1 MQHHRTKEERDRL
14 RVMRIAGL
22 GALAASV
29 IVGCATAA
37 SFDPA
42 GLLSDPDAQSPPA
55 QDSGGGL
62 DDGSLSTSDGSPD
75 DGSTNPDTAPP
86 PKDAGKDVASDAPP
100 ADAQPDAPSPVKPT
114 VNEVIISEVMYD
126 PSGTEPDQEWI
137 ELFNT
142 TSSPRLLSGLTLK
155 DESARVHTIS
165 SAPQVVIP
173 GGAYVVLARNRTAA
187 TGAQV
192 PAAAILYE
200 YGTGQTSSTGIILTN
215 SNTGGIELDDG
226 AAQITQSPYGPWFN
240 QSGVGGQSIQLKGT
254 TGAMSGVMAG
264 WCMSSNTWAAGAD
277 RGTPGA
283 ASDCP

>member
-1 MQHHRTKEERDRL
+1 MQEVWTKEEKRHL
-14 RVMRIAGL
+14 RVLRMMGL
-22 GALAASV
+22 GALAASA

-42 GLLSDPDAQSPPA
+42 GLLSDGDAQTPPA
-55 QDSGGGL
+55 QDGSSGGL
-62 DDGSLSTSDGSPD
+62 DDGSLTTSDGSD
-75 DGSTNPDTAPP
+75 DGLTDPDTAPP
-86 PKDAGKDVASDAPP
+86 PRDAGKDASDAKPQ
-100 ADAQPDAPSPVKPT
+100 DAQPDAPAPVKPA
-114 VNEVIISEVMYD
+114 VGEVIISEVMYD

-137 ELFNT
+137 ELYNT

-155 DESARVHTIS
+155 DESARTHTIA
-165 SAPQVVIP
+165 SAPQVVIA
-173 GGAYVVLARNRTAA
+173 GGAYAVLARSKTAA

-215 SNTGGIELDDG
+215 SSSGAIELDDG
-226 AAQITQSPYGPWFN
+226 ATQITQSPYGPWFN
-240 QSGVGGQSIQLKGT
+240 QSGSGGQSIQLKGT

-264 WCMSSNTWAAGAD
+264 WCLSSNTWAAGAD